1 MEKNVVQIK
10 IGMAINVNSSV
21 KNIIYLKKDYI
32 WNPATN
38 ILKNVKYLVRSID
51 DDSVIMCDKIM
62 EENKTIRTKFKERKQ
77 PVKLYFLKFLYF
89 TYIIDR
95 WYYLL
100 SSDKI

>member
-1 MEKNVVQIK
+1 ME
-10 IGMAINVNSSV
+10 
-21 KNIIYLKKDYI
+21 
-32 WNPATN
+32 PATY

-77 PVKLYFLKFLYF
+77 PVKLYFLQFLYF

>member
-1 MEKNVVQIK
+1 ME
-10 IGMAINVNSSV
+10 
-21 KNIIYLKKDYI
+21 
-32 WNPATN
+32 PATY